1 MSKQKSQKEEFNMNI
16 INETDN
22 FAVWTSQ
29 EEEGNIY
36 HIELGSITLHL
47 DHEEWLEFVELV
59 QGAALN

>member
-1 MSKQKSQKEEFNMNI
+1 MSKNNSQTDEFGMDI

-22 FAVWTSQ
+22 FAVWRSK
-29 EEEGNIY
+29 EDEGHLF

-47 DHEEWLEFVELV
+47 DDEEWLEFIELI